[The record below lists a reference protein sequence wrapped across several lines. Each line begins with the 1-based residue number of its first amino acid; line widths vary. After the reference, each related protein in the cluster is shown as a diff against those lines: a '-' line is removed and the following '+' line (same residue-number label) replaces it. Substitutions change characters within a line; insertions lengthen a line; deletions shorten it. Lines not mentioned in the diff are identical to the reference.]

1 VLVLPL
7 PDSVH
12 GLPLKLPV
20 LEVEKVT
27 VPVGAE
33 APVPDVSVREAVQVL
48 AWPPITGEPQ
58 LTDVVVFRLLT
69 VKANGEAVLLLML

>member
-48 AWPPITGEPQ
+48 AWPAITGEPQ

-69 VKANGEAVLLLML
+69 VRANGEAVLLLML

>member
-12 GLPLKLPV
+12 GLPLKLPA

-33 APVPDVSVREAVQVL
+33 APLPEVSVTVAVQVL
-48 AWPPITGEPQ
+48 ACPAVTGEPQ

-69 VKANGEAVLLLML
+69 VRANGEAVLSLPL